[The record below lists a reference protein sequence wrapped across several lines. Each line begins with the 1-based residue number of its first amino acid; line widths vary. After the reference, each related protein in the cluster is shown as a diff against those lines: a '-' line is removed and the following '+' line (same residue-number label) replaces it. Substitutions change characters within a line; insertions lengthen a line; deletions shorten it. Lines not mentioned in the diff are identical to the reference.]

1 MTTPSATRR
10 FDVVVVG
17 GGNAGIS
24 AAARLIRRGVPDVAI
39 IEPQAVH
46 TYRPLLSYVGGGQA
60 TLRDAER
67 TQRSVT
73 PESATWLR
81 DSVTSINTDDRT
93 VRCASGTVVGYR
105 DLILAVGL
113 VPDTEA
119 MPGVDE
125 VIDDDPAV
133 ASNYLDRAEKTWQ
146 LVSSMPR
153 GGRAV
158 FTVPRPP
165 VSCTGTTL
173 KPLFLAAAQWAR
185 TGILPTLDIT
195 LVVDRPALLDVDDLD
210 ARLFARLEEL
220 GVRVLLDTGV
230 RVHPGERRVSATSA
244 ARTEDLQ
251 FDMLHLVPPFRGP
264 SVVETSGLAGD
275 QEHGLAD
282 IDPHTLRHQT
292 HPGVWAIGDGAAIA
306 TDPSGGG
313 LRRQVEILTD
323 NILSARDGGTLR
335 DYDGYTVAPIT
346 TASHRLIAA
355 EFDRD
360 GNLASSLPS
369 FVDPLTPRRSAW
381 AFDRYVLPRL
391 YWNLILRG
399 RV

>member
-1 MTTPSATRR
+1 MTTSSETRR

-24 AAARLIRRGVPDVAI
+24 AAARLTRRGVSDVAI

-73 PESATWLR
+73 PESAAWLR
-81 DSVTSINTDDRT
+81 DSVTSIDAVRRT
-93 VRCASGTVVGYR
+93 LRCASGIVVEYR
-105 DLILAVGL
+105 DLVLGVGL
-113 VPDTEA
+113 VPDSDA
-119 MPGVDE
+119 MPGIGE
-125 VIDDDPAV
+125 TIDDPSV
-133 ASNYLDRAEKTWQ
+133 TSNYLDRAAKTWE
-146 LVSSMPR
+146 LVTSMPR

-158 FTVPRPP
+158 FTVPRSP

-173 KPLFLAAAQWAR
+173 KPLFLAAAHWER

-195 LVVDRPALLDVDDLD
+195 LVVDRPGLLGVDDLD

-220 GVRVLLDTGV
+220 RVRVLLDTGV
-230 RVHPGERRVSATSA
+230 RVHPGERRVTATSA
-244 ARTEDLQ
+244 ARTVDLQ

-282 IDPHTLRHQT
+282 IDPHTLRHRT
-292 HPGVWAIGDGAAIA
+292 HPEVWAIGDGAAIA

-313 LRRQVEILTD
+313 LRRQVEVLTD
-323 NILSARDGGTLR
+323 NILAARDGGALR

-360 GNLASSLPS
+360 GNVASSLPS
-369 FVDPLTPRRSAW
+369 FVDPLKPRRSAW

>member
-1 MTTPSATRR
+1 MTTSSQTRR

-24 AAARLIRRGVPDVAI
+24 AAARLIRRGVSDVAI

-81 DSVTSINTDDRT
+81 DSVTSIDADRRT
-93 VRCASGTVVGYR
+93 IQCKSGTVVEYR
-105 DLILAVGL
+105 DLVLGVGL
-113 VPDTEA
+113 VPDSEA
-119 MPGVDE
+119 MPGIGEAIDE
-125 VIDDDPAV
+125 PSVT
-133 ASNYLDRAEKTWQ
+133 SNYLDRAAKTWE
-146 LVSSMPR
+146 LVTSMPR

-173 KPLFLAAAQWAR
+173 KPLFLAAAHWER

-195 LVVDRPALLDVDDLD
+195 LVVDRPHLLGVDDLD
-210 ARLFARLEEL
+210 ARLSARLEEL
-220 GVRVLLDTGV
+220 GIRVLLDSGV
-230 RVHPGERRVSATSA
+230 QLHPGDRRVTATSA
-244 ARTEDLQ
+244 AHTQDLG
-251 FDMLHLVPPFRGP
+251 FDMLHVVPPFRGP
-264 SVVETSGLAGD
+264 SMVEESGLAGD
-275 QEHGLAD
+275 QEQGLVD
-282 IDPHTLRHQT
+282 IDPQTLRHRS
-292 HPGVWAIGDGAAIA
+292 HPEVWAIGDGAAIA

-313 LRRQVEILTD
+313 LRKQVEILVD
-323 NILSARDGGTLR
+323 NILAARTGDALR
-335 DYDGYTVAPIT
+335 DFDGYTVAPIA

-360 GNLASSLPS
+360 GASMSSIPS
-369 FVDPLTPRRSAW
+369 FLDPLKPRRSAW

>member
-1 MTTPSATRR
+1 MTTSSETRR

-24 AAARLIRRGVPDVAI
+24 AAARLIRRGVSDVAI

-81 DSVTSINTDDRT
+81 DSVTSVDAVRRT
-93 VRCASGTVVGYR
+93 VRCASGIVAGYR
-105 DLILAVGL
+105 DLVLGVGL
-113 VPDTEA
+113 VPDSDA
-119 MPGVDE
+119 MPGIGE
-125 VIDDDPAV
+125 AIDDPSV
-133 ASNYLDRAEKTWQ
+133 TSNYLDRAEKTWE

-158 FTVPRPP
+158 FTVPRSP

-173 KPLFLAAAQWAR
+173 KPLFLAAAHWER

-195 LVVDRPALLDVDDLD
+195 LVVDRPGLLGVDDLD

-220 GVRVLLDTGV
+220 RVRVLLDTGV
-230 RVHPGERRVSATSA
+230 RVHPGERRVTATSA
-244 ARTEDLQ
+244 ARTVDLQ

-282 IDPHTLRHQT
+282 IDPHTLRHRT
-292 HPGVWAIGDGAAIA
+292 HPEVWAIGDGAAIA

-313 LRRQVEILTD
+313 LRRQVEVLTD
-323 NILSARDGGTLR
+323 NILAARDGGALR

-360 GNLASSLPS
+360 GNVASSLPS
-369 FVDPLTPRRSAW
+369 FVDPLKPRRSAW

>member
-1 MTTPSATRR
+1 MTTSSQTRR

-24 AAARLIRRGVPDVAI
+24 AAARLIRRGVSDVAI

-81 DSVTSINTDDRT
+81 DSVTSIDADPRT
-93 VRCASGTVVGYR
+93 IQCKSGTVVEYR
-105 DLILAVGL
+105 DLVLGVGL
-113 VPDTEA
+113 VPDVEA
-119 MPGVDE
+119 MPGIGEAIDE
-125 VIDDDPAV
+125 PSVT
-133 ASNYLDRAEKTWQ
+133 SNYLDRAAKTWE
-146 LVSSMPR
+146 LVTSMPR

-173 KPLFLAAAQWAR
+173 KPLFLAAAHWER
-185 TGILPTLDIT
+185 IGLLPTLDIT
-195 LVVDRPALLDVDDLD
+195 LVVDRPHLLGVDDLD

-220 GVRVLLDTGV
+220 GIRVLLGSGV
-230 RVHPGERRVSATSA
+230 QLHPGDRRVTATSA
-244 ARTEDLQ
+244 AHTQDLE
-251 FDMLHLVPPFRGP
+251 FDMLHVVPPFRGP
-264 SVVETSGLAGD
+264 SMVEESGLAGD
-275 QEHGLAD
+275 QERGLVD
-282 IDPHTLRHQT
+282 IDPQTLRHRS
-292 HPGVWAIGDGAAIA
+292 HPEVWAIGDGAAIA

-313 LRRQVEILTD
+313 LRKQVEILVD
-323 NILSARDGGTLR
+323 NILAARTGNALR
-335 DYDGYTVAPIT
+335 DFDGYTVAPIA

-360 GNLASSLPS
+360 GTSMSSIPS
-369 FVDPLTPRRSAW
+369 FLDPLKPRRSAW

>member
-1 MTTPSATRR
+1 MTTSSETRR

-24 AAARLIRRGVPDVAI
+24 AAARLIRRGVSDVAI

-81 DSVTSINTDDRT
+81 DSVTSIDAVRRT
-93 VRCASGTVVGYR
+93 LRCASGIVVEYR
-105 DLILAVGL
+105 DLVLGVGL
-113 VPDTEA
+113 VPDSDA
-119 MPGVDE
+119 MPGIGE
-125 VIDDDPAV
+125 TIDDPSV
-133 ASNYLDRAEKTWQ
+133 ASNYLDRAAKTWE
-146 LVSSMPR
+146 LVTSMPR

-158 FTVPRPP
+158 FTVPRSP

-173 KPLFLAAAQWAR
+173 KPLFLAAAHWER

-195 LVVDRPALLDVDDLD
+195 LVVDRPALLDVDNLD
-210 ARLFARLEEL
+210 ARLFARLDEL
-220 GVRVLLDTGV
+220 GIRVLLDTGV
-230 RVHPGERRVSATSA
+230 QLHPGGRRVTATSA
-244 ARTEDLQ
+244 HHTEELE
-251 FDMLHLVPPFRGP
+251 FDMLHVVPPFRGP
-264 SVVETSGLAGD
+264 SMIEESGLAGD
-275 QEHGLAD
+275 QQHGLVD
-282 IDPHTLRHQT
+282 IDPHTLRHRT
-292 HPGVWAIGDGAAIA
+292 HPEVWAIGDGAAIA

-323 NILSARDGGTLR
+323 NVLAARDGGTLR

-360 GNLASSLPS
+360 GNVASSLPS
-369 FVDPLTPRRSAW
+369 FVDPLKPRRSAW